1 MVVGMGVNAVIIST
15 VNVVLVD
22 TVLVGMVLIGV
33 DMDMAVDVMA
43 TGATETVVMVGI

>member
-1 MVVGMGVNAVIIST
+1 MGVNAVIIST

-33 DMDMAVDVMA
+33 DMGMAVDVMA
-43 TGATETVVMVGI
+43 RRATETVVMVGIY